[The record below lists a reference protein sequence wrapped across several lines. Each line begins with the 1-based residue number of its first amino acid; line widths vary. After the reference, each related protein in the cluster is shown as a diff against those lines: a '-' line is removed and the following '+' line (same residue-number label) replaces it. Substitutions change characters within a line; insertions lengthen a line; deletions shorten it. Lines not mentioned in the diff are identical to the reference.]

1 VAKAKRP
8 TLSNSLAELVGEASL
23 TAQAPVAPD
32 ERVTEL
38 PHDVLEPNPYQP
50 RRHFDQTALEQL
62 AFSISTH
69 GLLQPLLVRP
79 VADGRYQIVGGE
91 RRWRAVQ
98 LMSNPEQPLTVEGRL
113 LVWNKDTQRLPVV
126 IREVPDEEM
135 RVLAAVENLQRT
147 DLNVIDEVD
156 ATVALISAA
165 LGISE
170 DEVSSTLSRLVR
182 TPDEAQV
189 QALDTLFGQLGRGGW
204 KSFFK
209 NKLRIRRLP
218 SEVLTAM
225 REQGLDY
232 RKATLL
238 GSSNNEEQRRELLA
252 MALQGASL
260 ETLDGE
266 LKRRSQP
273 EETAPLKALELSRAV
288 GRKLASKTVVTG
300 LSASRQKRLERL
312 LTQLNQLFDE
322 QENEERGRGR
332 KTEI

>member
-1 VAKAKRP
+1 MAKAKRP
-8 TLSNSLAELVGEASL
+8 TLSNTLAELVGEASL
-23 TAQAPVAPD
+23 SAQAPAALD
-32 ERVTEL
+32 ERITEVA
-38 PHDVLEPNPYQP
+38 HDLLEPNPYQP

-62 AFSISTH
+62 AFSIFTH
-69 GLLQPLLVRP
+69 GILQPLLVRP
-79 VADGRYQIVGGE
+79 MANGRYQIVGGE

-98 LMSNPEQPLTVEGRL
+98 LMASPEQPLTVDGQL
-113 LVWNKDTQRLPVV
+113 LAWNNDSQRLPVV
-126 IREVPDEEM
+126 IREVPDEQM

-147 DLNVIDEVD
+147 DLNAIDEVD

-165 LGISE
+165 LGITE

-182 TPDEAQV
+182 TPDEHQV
-189 QALDTLFGQLGRGGW
+189 RVLDTLFGQLGRGGW

-238 GSSNNEEQRRELLA
+238 GSCTNEKQRAELLE
-252 MALQGASL
+252 MALKGASL
-260 ETLDGE
+260 EAMDLE
-266 LKRRSQP
+266 LKRLSQP
-273 EETAPLKALELSRAV
+273 AEAEPLKTWELSRMV
-288 GRKLASKTVVTG
+288 GRRLSSKAVVTS
-300 LSASRQKRLERL
+300 LSDSRQKRLERL

-322 QENEERGRGR
+322 QEEQGRGA
-332 KTEI
+332 KG